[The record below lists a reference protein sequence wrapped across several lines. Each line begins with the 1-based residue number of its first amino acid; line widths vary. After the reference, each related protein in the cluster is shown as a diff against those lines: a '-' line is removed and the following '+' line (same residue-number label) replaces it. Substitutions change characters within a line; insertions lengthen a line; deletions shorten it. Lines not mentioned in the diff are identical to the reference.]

1 MSGSPADK
9 IPRLSVS
16 FIWRAA
22 MNEEQAKQR
31 YEDTTGRGRPRAG
44 DLAEALAKRMVRE
57 DEREVVRRI
66 KELCE

>member
-1 MSGSPADK
+1 
-9 IPRLSVS
+9 
-16 FIWRAA
+16 

-31 YEDTTGRGRPRAG
+31 YEDTTGRGRPRAA